1 MNLDSAIFK
10 HSLAVGISLF
20 AIMASTI
27 VSGNA
32 LLSVI
37 MLVVMINIAASVRG
51 IYVLAVQKG
60 KESK

>member
-1 MNLDSAIFK
+1 MNLDRAMFK
-10 HSLAVGISLF
+10 YSLAVGISLF

-27 VSGNA
+27 ISGNT

-37 MLVVMINIAASVRG
+37 MLVVMINIAVSVRG